1 MQCGFFIKPVWG
13 SCRWCWFLGKI
24 HRERGR
30 EKEKQRERDKLHLEG
45 LNSTLPGT
53 PQAQEE
59 IFGFD
64 DIRDFRRK
72 WPFRI
77 PSHEVVS
84 SKAWAAYTV
93 FKEQCEE
100 VTNSYLTAKVNSQQS
115 QDQRW
120 ALVGSAIT
128 NWVNGQ
134 HMNTWSSSWL
144 PRGHAQGM

>member
-1 MQCGFFIKPVWG
+1 MIGKDAV
-13 SCRWCWFLGKI
+13 WFLYQTCVRELSVVLISGKD
-24 HRERGR
+24 RERGR

-59 IFGFD
+59 IFGFE
-64 DIRDFRRK
+64 DIRDFWRK

-100 VTNSYLTAKVNSQQS
+100 VTNSYLTVKVNSQQS
-115 QDQRW
+115 QDQR
-120 ALVGSAIT
+120 
-128 NWVNGQ
+128 
-134 HMNTWSSSWL
+134 
-144 PRGHAQGM
+144 